1 MNPHTDIILPKRSSE
16 IKFTMPY
23 TVKFLLTSI
32 LKLSK
37 DKVKERS
44 EDKFL
49 VQAIIYAEEDL
60 SLDVME

>member
-16 IKFTMPY
+16 INFTMPY
-23 TVKFLLTSI
+23 TVKFPLTSI